1 MQADDPALP
10 VHDPAARVLHIA
22 RCLLECNQSTFL
34 PEKQMRVT
42 RRRNRSES
50 GRSNRFGALLMGAL
64 AGMVVGV
71 LLADRGVFSGG
82 ARRRRDPDAADD
94 TVPRP
99 RRSPPADGVR
109 PLKSERTPRRPAD
122 DEAELEARV
131 LETFR
136 NDPVLVDRPIDIGA
150 IGTGIIEL
158 TGWVDAAE
166 EVRHATT
173 LTRGTIGVHT
183 VVNRLL
189 VKGSTSTA

>member
-1 MQADDPALP
+1 
-10 VHDPAARVLHIA
+10 
-22 RCLLECNQSTFL
+22 
-34 PEKQMRVT
+34 MRVM

-50 GRSNRFGALLMGAL
+50 GTGNKLSAVLFGAL
-64 AGMVVGV
+64 AGVAVGI
-71 LLADRGVFSGG
+71 LLADRGMLAGLRRRVSGG
-82 ARRRRDPDAADD
+82 ETPGPTPRRTRPDA
-94 TVPRP
+94 PL
-99 RRSPPADGVR
+99 R
-109 PLKSERTPRRPAD
+109 PLKTERAPRRPID

-136 NDPVLVDRPIDIGA
+136 NDPILVDRPIDIGA

-158 TGWVDAAE
+158 TGWVDAPD

-189 VKGSTSTA
+189 VKGGTPA